1 MFIENKSNI
10 IKLIMNTCA
19 LEEDLLFLT
28 NISYCLGSN
37 FLPHCLNQDTRKSL
51 SDAVCSALKLFP
63 SRRLPKALSAE
74 LEDNHLEYSEE
85 MNI

>member
-1 MFIENKSNI
+1 
-10 IKLIMNTCA
+10 MNTCA

-37 FLPHCLNQDTRKSL
+37 FLPHCLNQDIRKAL

>member
-1 MFIENKSNI
+1 M
-10 IKLIMNTCA
+10 LIMNTCA

-37 FLPHCLNQDTRKSL
+37 FLPHCLNQDIRKAL
-51 SDAVCSALKLFP
+51 LDAVCSALKLFL